1 MLVHLLEPRSSHLE
15 MAVVVEAGA
24 VGAAAEA
31 AEAGA
36 VEDMVDEVMAGL
48 QVAGDSEHWETFKE
62 EVSLIYYSVFFVNVG
77 SAVDSCRA
85 TCG

>member
-15 MAVVVEAGA
+15 M
-24 VGAAAEA
+24 
-31 AEAGA
+31 A

-48 QVAGDSEHWETFKE
+48 QVAGDSEQWETCKE